1 MKNITHLLRVKKNKP
16 IYELYEVK
24 DNKVFFLQE
33 SNDLLHVDLNSL
45 FIRIVLS
52 TSLCIEGERP
62 FEEKGKQFKVFDE
75 QFYFNH
81 QIISNEK
88 DLVFSKPKVF
98 KSKLRQ
104 LWINKDEYN
113 KLIVPIIK
121 KYNKKLESIISEKS
135 SFIVNQD
142 QVIKLLDGK
151 NLSILRLN
159 ERGFNEISISQ
170 NVQNINNRCL
180 HGLLLDI
187 ETRDSP
193 NLKTEKLKIN
203 FLAHITLL
211 LFFLIINIFIIYLNN
226 NPIYSLKINYFLTEM
241 NIKKVKNPDKIIE
254 LEDILK
260 LNLKKNPPQEFIFFN
275 DFTNLFPDKILSNLI
290 EAEFSKNKTI
300 KLKFASNA
308 MTDILFFINNNKD
321 LNLKIED
328 FESYILL
335 IKELK

>member
-33 SNDLLHVDLNSL
+33 SNDLLHIDQNNL

-113 KLIVPIIK
+113 KLVEPIIK
-121 KYNKKLESIISEKS
+121 KYNKKLEAIISEKS
-135 SFIVNQD
+135 SFIINQD

-151 NLSILRLN
+151 NLSLLRLN
-159 ERGFNEISISQ
+159 ERGFNEISIGQ
-170 NVQNINNRCL
+170 NVQNINNRYL

-193 NLKTEKLKIN
+193 NLKTEKIKIK
-203 FLAHITLL
+203 FLAHVTLL
-211 LFFLIINIFIIYLNN
+211 LFFLIINIFIFYLNN

-254 LEDILK
+254 LENILK

-275 DFTNLFPDKILSNLI
+275 DFTNLLPDEILSNLI
-290 EAEFSKNKTI
+290 EAELSKNKTI
-300 KLKFASNA
+300 KLKFASNT
-308 MTDILFFINNNKD
+308 MKDILFFINNNKD
-321 LNLKIED
+321 LNIKIEA